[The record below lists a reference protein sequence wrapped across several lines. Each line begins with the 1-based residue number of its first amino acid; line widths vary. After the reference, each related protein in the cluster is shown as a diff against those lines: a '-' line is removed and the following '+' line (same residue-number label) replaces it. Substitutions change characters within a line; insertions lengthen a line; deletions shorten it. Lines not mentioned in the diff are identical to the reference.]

1 MAKKAS
7 TKTTPVDGGGK
18 PLGPECRIVLL
29 IGKDL
34 FVRAES
40 TKLLRQ
46 ALEKAHGEVDTMNF
60 DGAAATPAEILD
72 ECRSFGLIA
81 RHKLLIV
88 DDAERVVKEHS
99 RDLFERYA
107 KEPSDGATLVLRSDK
122 LIPGNFGKLVE
133 QVGAVI
139 SCEPPTRDAAIKWVL
154 KECKKR
160 HDIEID
166 PAAAT
171 LLVDQV
177 GPTQAHLDTE
187 LAKLAVAACGNP
199 AITTDLVSQFVDK
212 TRDEDIWQVQRTVI
226 QASNAGRIESIR
238 YAINVLRQPPT
249 LVLFA
254 LTDLARKLHVISRG
268 TKSGARPDI
277 IRKAAKLWGPGGDEL
292 FSLGA
297 SIDWRRATA
306 IYRGCVDADRRA
318 KSGLGD
324 AARSAELAA
333 LRFPRT
339 GR

>member
-7 TKTTPVDGGGK
+7 TKATPVDGGGK
-18 PLGPECRIVLL
+18 PLGADCRIVLL

-40 TKLLRQ
+40 TKILRES
-46 ALEKAHGEVDTMNF
+46 LEKQHGEVDVMTF
-60 DGAAATPAEILD
+60 DGAASTPAEILD

-107 KEPSDGATLVLRSDK
+107 DDPSEGATLVLRSDK
-122 LIPGNFGKLVE
+122 LVPGNLGKKVE
-133 QVGAVI
+133 KVGTVI
-139 SCEPPTRDAAIKWVL
+139 SCEPPTRDMAIKWVL
-154 KECKKR
+154 KECKQR
-160 HDIEID
+160 HDIGID

-171 LLVDQV
+171 LLVDQI

-187 LAKLAVAACGNP
+187 MAKLAVAACGSP
-199 AITTDLVSQFVDK
+199 SITTDLVTQFVGK
-212 TRDEDIWQVQRTVI
+212 TRDEDVWQVQRTVLH
-226 QASNAGRIESIR
+226 ASNAGRIESIR

-268 TKSGARPDI
+268 SKSGARPDVV
-277 IRKAAKLWGPGGDEL
+277 RKAAKLWGPGGDEL
-292 FSLGA
+292 MSLGA
-297 SIDWRRATA
+297 SLDWRRATA
-306 IYRGCVDADRRA
+306 IYRGCVEADRRA

-324 AARSAELAA
+324 AARSAELMSM
-333 LRFPRT
+333 RFPRA